1 MQTHDSSPAAGAA
14 RFNVAAQADRVAESA
29 ARRAAVSLT
38 EVNDVPGLRA
48 VSALL
53 EAVWGRTDEGVPI
66 NTDVLRSLVH
76 AGGCVTAA
84 HDVDGDLVSA
94 AVLSVAAPAGTTYSL
109 IAAVAPGTNDR
120 GIGRAVKLRQRAW
133 ALERD
138 YRTMLWT
145 FDPLV
150 GRNARFNLAKLGAE
164 AAEYEVAF
172 YGRMSDA
179 INGDDDSDRL
189 VARWRLDARRTV
201 AATEGTNADLSGPA
215 ADAPVLAEGP
225 DGAPMVRRDQHGL
238 WCRVPSDIVTLRRHL
253 PAEAAQWRLA
263 VRAVLADALAAGSA
277 ATHMTRDG
285 WYLLTDP
292 THQEAR

>member
-1 MQTHDSSPAAGAA
+1 M
-14 RFNVAAQADRVAESA
+14 AAQADRVADSA
-29 ARRAAVSLT
+29 ARRAAVSVS
-38 EVNDVPGLRA
+38 EVPDLPGLRA

-53 EAVWGRTDEGVPI
+53 EAVWGRSDEGVPI

-84 HDVDGDLVSA
+84 YDAADDLVGA
-94 AVLSVAAPAGTTYSL
+94 AVLSVAGPDQSTYSL
-109 IAAVAPGTNDR
+109 IAAVAPDTNDR

-133 ALERD
+133 ALQHG

-164 AAEYEVAF
+164 AGAYEVAF

-189 VARWRLDARRTV
+189 VARWRLDSRRAV
-201 AATEGTNADLSGPA
+201 AATEGTSVDLAGPA
-215 ADAPVLAEGP
+215 ANAPVLAEGP
-225 DGAPMVRRDQHGL
+225 DGAPMVRRDQQGL
-238 WCRVPSDIVTLRRHL
+238 WCRVPADIVDLRRRE

-263 VRAVLADALAAGSA
+263 VRDVLSGAVARGAA

-292 THQEAR
+292 PADLPTTPPTTPPTKGEGDR